1 MTAAIEAEG
10 MVKMFGDQVALDE
23 LSFTVEEGT
32 VLGVLGPN
40 GAGKTTAVKAVTG
53 LYPLNGGRAR
63 IFGHDVRRD
72 APTVKQ
78 MTGFA
83 GQYAAVDADLTTA
96 ENLVLVG
103 RLYGLTKRSAQ
114 ARADEL
120 IDSFDMASYARKPV
134 AQHSGGMRRRVDLAC
149 ALVGSPKVLVLDEPT
164 TGLDPKSRA
173 GLWTM
178 IQRLVREGTT
188 LLLTTQYLE
197 EADVLA
203 DRILVI
209 DDGRQIADGTA
220 GQLKK
225 TLGGDRV
232 VIELADPDRDAE
244 TAVRAIQPLV
254 AADGTAERAPDGGH
268 VVIHVPDASR
278 KLAAYVTT
286 LGRADVAV
294 AAVSVQEPTLDDVFF
309 ALTGSGTTSS
319 GATDETAEAV
329 A

>member
-1 MTAAIEAEG
+1 MTAAIHAAG
-10 MVKMFGDQVALDE
+10 MVKKFGDQAALDD

-53 LYPLNGGRAR
+53 LYPLDGGQAR
-63 IFGHDVRRD
+63 IFGHDVRRE

-83 GQYAAVDADLTTA
+83 GQYAAVDADLTTT

-103 RLYGLTKRSAQ
+103 RLYGLTKRTAR

-120 IDSFDMASYARKPV
+120 IDSFDMNSYARKPV

-149 ALVGSPKVLVLDEPT
+149 ALVGGPRVLVLDEPT

-178 IQRLVREGTT
+178 IQQLVREGTT

-203 DRILVI
+203 NRILVI
-209 DDGRQIADGTA
+209 DDGRQVAYGTA
-220 GQLKK
+220 EELKK

-232 VIELADPDRDAE
+232 VIELTEPDRDAE
-244 TAVRAIQPLV
+244 TALRAVRPLT
-254 AADGTAERAPDGGH
+254 AEGTAEYASDGSH
-268 VVIHVPDASR
+268 LVVRVPDVSR
-278 KLAAYVTT
+278 KLAAYVEA
-286 LGRADVAV
+286 LSRADVAV

-309 ALTGSGTTSS
+309 ALTGSGTASS
-319 GATDETAEAV
+319 GATKEAAKAV
-329 A
+329 V